1 MTAEQMWHAYCE
13 SSGVSEQTPYSA
25 WAFCG
30 GGAAGDELAHLVLA
44 GTKTATASALL
55 AFELEQDPLPNV
67 GEYSVI
73 LFSGGEPLIRPDFFT
88 LAEHAAKMGVRPTL
102 STNGTLITP
111 EVAKKIKDIGIGYVG
126 ISLDGLREV
135 NDTFRGVEG
144 AFDLAMQGIR
154 NCRATMALLGGVR
167 MQHECEGAPAYQI
180 FESEY

>member
-1 MTAEQMWHAYCE
+1 MCIRASCY
-13 SSGVSEQTPYSA
+13 SSSEAKQYENELTTEEA
-25 WAFCG
+25 LKFI
-30 GGAAGDELAHLVLA
+30 DECADFKVP
-44 GTKTATASALL
+44 T
-55 AFELEQDPLPNV
+55 
-67 GEYSVI
+67 I

-144 AFDLAMQGIR
+144 AR
-154 NCRATMALLGGVR
+154 CV
-167 MQHECEGAPAYQI
+167 
-180 FESEY
+180 